1 MKNTFRTLKR
11 GRITKGVGVRKMS
24 RDLNYSYSAIY
35 RYENYESKT
44 IPLSRVALVG
54 CYLEIPYDT
63 LFASLRDDN
72 MTDKELERFTDL
84 YEDITFKEKKSYLM
98 NENYKEGSVGATRVK
113 EEEDNVYKEENK
125 TDELD
130 LSDWLTDD
138 EELPA
143 ESSPQ
148 HKALSTYAEYNLTP
162 EEANKALTIL
172 SVVFQK

>member
-1 MKNTFRTLKR
+1 MKNTFRALKR

-54 CYLEIPYDT
+54 CYLEISYDT

-98 NENYKEGSVGATRVK
+98 NENYKEGSAVTTRVK
-113 EEEDNVYKEENK
+113 EEADNVYKEENK
-125 TDELD
+125 TDDLD
-130 LSDWLTDD
+130 LSDWSTDD

-143 ESSPQ
+143 DSSPQ